1 MAGSSNTGTTAL
13 PVHRRI
19 IFKIVQALMHA
30 INRNQAEVAACLA
43 ALPDSVPLIYSV
55 LPSAEPGSLP
65 TPALEAVHTTDE
77 SSSEEPPS
85 PENSPAK
92 SKKPDNAYKRAVAI
106 ANRLPLELGSADV
119 LSELQ
124 HDLQRE
130 RARAH
135 HNAQQRQRANPEPML
150 QSAEEAGTHF
160 ENLED
165 HYRNLQP
172 SSPLKTAAERYFY
185 VVVAQ
190 CYNAAK
196 HNKAKHTYSVAEEF
210 ARKYLPATVKEGLSG
225 EKLQA
230 KWKALMHQQS
240 FWEQLATVCGGAGVL
255 LLLPAE
261 FQKEHARRLK
271 IEDRATLFTSIA
283 ARHPNLKYDITVL
296 TDLLTYYYYNKVLPE
311 WQIPLENLPEAD
323 IATRRQR
330 GLREL
335 VLFDVASHFASDGG
349 DSATPPNTPSL
360 NSLVD
365 PSMLDYE
372 YTEDQ
377 PMDFTPFSSGHGQE
391 FIPPNSEA
399 VQEGLGIP
407 SDVDESMHELSCT
420 GIPGMYSGMLMSP
433 DQLQLF
439 NQ

>member
-77 SSSEEPPS
+77 SSSDEPPS

-92 SKKPDNAYKRAVAI
+92 SKKPDNAYERAVAI

-150 QSAEEAGTHF
+150 PSAEEAGTHF

-225 EKLQA
+225 ERLQA

-283 ARHPNLKYDITVL
+283 ARHPDLKYDITVL

-311 WQIPLENLPEAD
+311 WQISLENLPEAD

-335 VLFDVASHFASDGG
+335 VHFDEDA
-349 DSATPPNTPSL
+349 ATPPNTQSL
-360 NSLVD
+360 NSLID

-377 PMDFTPFSSGHGQE
+377 PMEFTPFSSGHGQV
-391 FIPPNSEA
+391 FIPPSSEA
-399 VQEGLGIP
+399 VEEGLGIA
-407 SDVDESMHELSCT
+407 SGVDESMQEPTCT
-420 GIPGMYSGMLMSP
+420 GMYTGMVMNP
-433 DQLQLF
+433 DDLQLF